1 MLAVILA
8 GGKGTRLKPF
18 TMTIPKPLLP
28 LGDIP
33 IVEVVVR
40 QLASSGI
47 TDVHLTLGHMVHLF
61 TAFLDSAPQWGVD
74 IRYSI
79 EETPLGTAGP
89 LKLLPKVED
98 DFLVMNG
105 DLLTS
110 IDYGELLKTH
120 RERNAWAT
128 IAVHKREVNI
138 DYGVIEIDERGELH
152 NYTEK
157 PTFRYNVSMGI
168 NILSKQCLD
177 LIPTGHK
184 FDMPDLLMAIREAG
198 KPVACYETEC
208 YWQDIGRFEDYQ
220 HASKDFV
227 QNPGRFL
234 SDLGEHDENSVDHRG
249 QRVLRTAT
257 RETAA

>member
-33 IVEVVVR
+33 IIEVVVR
-40 QLASSGI
+40 QLATSGV

-61 TAFLDSAPQWGVD
+61 TAFLDSAPRWGVD
-74 IRYSI
+74 VKYSI
-79 EETPLGTAGP
+79 EEKPLGTAGP
-89 LKLLPKVED
+89 LKLLPNTED
-98 DFLVMNG
+98 DFLVLNG

-110 IDYGELLKTH
+110 IDYGKLLRTH

-128 IAVHKREVNI
+128 IAVHKREVKI
-138 DYGVIEIDERGELH
+138 DYGVIEIDADGGMH

-157 PTFRYNVSMGI
+157 PTIPYNVSMGI
-168 NILSKQCLD
+168 NVLSKQCLD
-177 LIPTGHK
+177 LIPAGRRY
-184 FDMPDLLMAIREAG
+184 DMPDLLTAIRKAG
-198 KPVACYETEC
+198 KPVACYETDC

-220 HASKDFV
+220 QASEDFT

-234 SDLGEHDENSVDHRG
+234 SDFGEQNENSVDHGG
-249 QRVLRTAT
+249 QWVLRTAT
-257 RETAA
+257 RNKAA